1 MASLGGIIDQYRHIA
16 AKVKNVIATT
26 TSLADET
33 TTPSGD
39 DIAQKIRDSL
49 TLTLNI
55 ASSRQKKKNGKKDAK
70 IDNGLRGK
78 ICVDLD
84 VIQDHVSR
92 FICEGGESD
101 YVAVSNILQ
110 QIQHCHESLFYPT
123 SDESSSK
130 SSENGANG
138 KVELS
143 QPSGLRNLGA
153 TCYLNSQLQ
162 CLAQNLGFIHGLF
175 SWKKP
180 SDGSGGSNGSKRMTE
195 VLSHMQSILARMR
208 YGPDRVL
215 CTNEFASALNLE
227 NNEMQ
232 DPNEVSCVH
241 LLPRARNNLLTFVA
255 SSNLFVRYVHIFDSL
270 HVFSLIGWQNHF
282 ADQPK

>member
-1 MASLGGIIDQYRHIA
+1 MASLGGIIDQYRHSA
-16 AKVKNVIATT
+16 AKVKTVIATS

-33 TTPSGD
+33 NTPSGD
-39 DIAQKIRDSL
+39 DIAQQIRDNL
-49 TLTLNI
+49 TLALTNV
-55 ASSRQKKKNGKKDAK
+55 SSRQKKKNGKKDAK

-92 FICEGGESD
+92 FICVEGESD
-101 YVAVSNILQ
+101 HETMSNILL
-110 QIQHCHESLFYPT
+110 QIQDCHDSLFYPT
-123 SDESSSK
+123 GDESSSK
-130 SSENGANG
+130 SLAKGEIE

-180 SDGSGGSNGSKRMTE
+180 SDSSGGSNGSKRMTE

-215 CTNEFASALNLE
+215 CTNKFASALNLE

-232 DPNEVSCVH
+232 DPNEVSCAH
-241 LLPRARNNLLTFVA
+241 LLPSKKLPTFVT
-255 SSNLFVRYVHIFDSL
+255 SSNLFVRCVHIFDSL

-282 ADQPK
+282 VDQPK